1 MVRPTTTGLTDHELT
16 IMQILWESPLLTVT
30 EILEQFPREPKPAY
44 TSLLTAVQSLEKKGI
59 IAHEKDGKAY
69 RYIPLL
75 QKAKYKKSA
84 LRRLLG
90 NVFEGDP
97 YELAVNLLKD
107 EKLGKDEIQKLKQLL
122 EKL

>member
-1 MVRPTTTGLTDHELT
+1 MARPTASGLTDHELA
-16 IMQILWESPLLTVT
+16 IMQILWEGSSLTVN

-44 TSLLTAVQSLEKKGI
+44 TSLLTAVQAMEKKGLV
-59 IAHEKDGKAY
+59 AHERDGKAY
-69 RYIPLL
+69 RYRPVL
-75 QKAKYKKSA
+75 QKSKYKKSA

-90 NVFEGDP
+90 SVFDDNP

-107 EKLGKDEIQKLKQLL
+107 EKLGKEEIQKLKLIL